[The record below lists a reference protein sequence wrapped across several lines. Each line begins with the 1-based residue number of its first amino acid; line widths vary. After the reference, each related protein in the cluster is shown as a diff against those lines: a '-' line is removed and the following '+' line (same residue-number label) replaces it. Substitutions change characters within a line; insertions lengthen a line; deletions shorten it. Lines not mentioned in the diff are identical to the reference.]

1 MRYSSISFLSRD
13 QISTLQGL
21 YSIAVHL
28 SLMHQES
35 AGHSNIK
42 NKPNRLSG
50 ETSPYLLQHAYNPVE
65 WYPWGE
71 EALQRAKN
79 EDKPIFLSIGYSACH
94 WCHVMAHES
103 FEDNEV
109 ARIMNDN
116 FINIK
121 VDREERPDL
130 DDIYQRACQLATGT
144 GGWPLSVFLTPD
156 QKPFYVGTY
165 FPKDGSSHYNMPGFR
180 NILLQLADAY
190 KNKRSEIQAASGE
203 FTHALSQTSLDLV
216 VRPEII
222 ENTSLGR
229 SILDEAAVGLL
240 QMGDK
245 IYGGFGHAPK
255 FPNASNLM
263 FLLRY
268 YDISGI
274 NRFRDFVIF
283 TSDKMAEGGIHDHL
297 GGGFARY
304 ATDQKWL
311 IPHFE
316 KMLYDNALLSQLYGE
331 LYQITKAEP
340 YLQVM
345 CKTLDYVIREMTH
358 PEGGFYSAQ
367 DADSEGEEGKFY
379 LWKKNE
385 IESIIGDKTVSDIFC
400 EHFGVTEGGNF
411 EGKNILNVRVPTA
424 NLAKNNNKT
433 LEKITEILDDASA
446 KLFAAR
452 EDRVKP
458 GRDEKIL
465 TSWNGLMISGFAK
478 AYAVSGDKR
487 YLNAANN
494 AVNFIENKLTSNDG
508 RLRRTFKDGQSK
520 LNGYLEDYAFYV
532 NGLLDLFAANSK
544 EEYLRKSVKYT
555 DFMLQ
560 HFWDAKE
567 GNLFFTS
574 DDHEQLI
581 SRTKNFYD
589 LAIPSGNSIAASNLL
604 KLYHYTQKNMY
615 LDNAVGIMKTGSQSA
630 AENPFG
636 FGQMLN
642 SIYLYVK
649 NPVEVTVILSD
660 TDNSSIN
667 NPSLAAWLNKQ
678 FLPNGIVGMVHV
690 NELEK
695 LQEYPFFK
703 GRQPQGAPE
712 TAYVCKNFSCSLPM
726 QSIEMLEREII
737 AS

>member
-1 MRYSSISFLSRD
+1 
-13 QISTLQGL
+13 
-21 YSIAVHL
+21 
-28 SLMHQES
+28 MHQES
-35 AGHSNIK
+35 AGHSNTK
-42 NKPNRLSG
+42 KPNRLSR
-50 ETSPYLLQHAYNPVE
+50 ETSPYLLQHAYNPVD

-71 EALQRAKN
+71 EALLRAKN
-79 EDKPIFLSIGYSACH
+79 EDKPIFLSVGYSACH

-165 FPKDGSSHYNMPGFR
+165 FPKDGSSHYNMPGFK
-180 NILLQLADAY
+180 NILLQLTDAY
-190 KNKRSEIQAASGE
+190 KNKKSEIQTASSE
-203 FTHALSQTSLDLV
+203 FTQALSQTAMDLV
-216 VRPEII
+216 VQADIVEK
-222 ENTSLGR
+222 TSLER

-268 YDISGI
+268 YDISSI
-274 NRFRDFVIF
+274 SRFREFVMF
-283 TSDKMAEGGIHDHL
+283 TADKMAEGGIHDHL

-340 YLQVM
+340 YVQIM

-358 PEGGFYSAQ
+358 PDGGFYSAQ

-385 IESIIGDKTVSDIFC
+385 IESIIGDQTVSDIFC
-400 EHFGVTEGGNF
+400 ERFGITQGGNF
-411 EGKNILNVRVPTA
+411 EGKNILNVRVPIS
-424 NLAKNNNKT
+424 NLAKNYNKT
-433 LEKITEILDDASA
+433 PEKIAEILNYASA
-446 KLFAAR
+446 KLFTVR
-452 EDRVKP
+452 EKRVKP

-478 AYAVSGDKR
+478 GYAVSGDKR
-487 YLNAANN
+487 YLDTAKNAID
-494 AVNFIENKLTSNDG
+494 FIESKLASNDG

-520 LNGYLEDYAFYV
+520 LNGYVEDYAFYV
-532 NGLLDLFAANSK
+532 NGLLDLFAASSR
-544 EEYLRKSVKYT
+544 EQYLSKSVKYT
-555 DFMLQ
+555 DFMLE
-560 HFWDAKE
+560 HFWDEKE

-589 LAIPSGNSIAASNLL
+589 LAMPSGNSIAASNLL
-604 KLYHYTQKNMY
+604 RLYHYSQKNVY
-615 LDNAVGIMKTGSQSA
+615 LDNAVRIMKAGSRSA

-649 NPVEVTVILSD
+649 RPVEVTVIFTDSSD
-660 TDNSSIN
+660 GTIDNSS
-667 NPSLAAWLNKQ
+667 LAVWLNKQ
-678 FLPNGIVGMVHV
+678 YLPNGILGTVHI

-695 LQEYPFFK
+695 LQNYPFFK
-703 GRQPQGAPE
+703 GRQPQDARE
-712 TAYVCKNFSCSLPM
+712 TAYVCKNFSCSLP
-726 QSIEMLEREII
+726 IHAVEVLERELT